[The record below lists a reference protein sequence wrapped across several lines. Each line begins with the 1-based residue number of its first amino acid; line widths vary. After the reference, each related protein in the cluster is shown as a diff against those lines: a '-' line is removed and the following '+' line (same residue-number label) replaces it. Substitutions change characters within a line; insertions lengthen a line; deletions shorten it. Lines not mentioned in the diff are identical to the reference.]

1 LNDADRNEL
10 RKTID
15 VLSTLVQEERQ
26 RADRERQQAET
37 EAAAMRRL
45 VLSLLNST
53 PSGAAVAEMNDA
65 LQRQMEFIL
74 DYLARIRSALLV
86 ILPATDAGKEAK
98 RILNNLPLD
107 PVDREAAE
115 SIVRQL
121 AIQQSNLN
129 IFKEKAATYGGDVP
143 VKLLNDIKNTETE
156 IGQRRQELQLL
167 ASGRFLLSGDDSSS

>member
-115 SIVRQL
+115 SVRRRLTTWQR
-121 AIQQSNLN
+121 NLN
-129 IFKEKAATYGGDVP
+129 DMQEQVATYGGDPP
-143 VKLLNDIKNTETE
+143 VKLLRDIEVAEAEAGKLRE
-156 IGQRRQELQLL
+156 ELQLL
-167 ASGRFLLSGDDSSS
+167 DSGRFLLSGSDSNS